1 MGINLE
7 VKFVGDK
14 VVDLPDSCS
23 CGPGTGTTA
32 FIIIYYELSYPCCC
46 LMFILMYP
54 SNTNTAADKGQLLT
68 MDGRKLQ
75 SG

>member
-1 MGINLE
+1 MAAEKLE

-23 CGPGTGTTA
+23 CGPGTGKTA

-46 LMFILMYP
+46 LIVH
-54 SNTNTAADKGQLLT
+54 SNVSQ
-68 MDGRKLQ
+68 
-75 SG
+75 

>member
-1 MGINLE
+1 MGISLE

-23 CGPGTGTTA
+23 CGPGTGKTA

-46 LMFILMYP
+46 LILMYP
-54 SNTNTAADKGQLLT
+54 SNTNTAADRGQLLT
-68 MDGRKLQ
+68 MDGR
-75 SG
+75 

>member
-14 VVDLPDSCS
+14 VVDLPDYCS

-32 FIIIYYELSYPCCC
+32 FIID
-46 LMFILMYP
+46 M
-54 SNTNTAADKGQLLT
+54 N
-68 MDGRKLQ
+68 
-75 SG
+75 

>member
-23 CGPGTGTTA
+23 CGPGTGKTA

-46 LMFILMYP
+46 LIVH
-54 SNTNTAADKGQLLT
+54 SNVSQKHQH
-68 MDGRKLQ
+68 RR
-75 SG
+75 

>member
-1 MGINLE
+1 MAAEKLE

-32 FIIIYYELSYPCCC
+32 FINNKVI
-46 LMFILMYP
+46 
-54 SNTNTAADKGQLLT
+54 T
-68 MDGRKLQ
+68 KLH
-75 SG
+75 